1 MAKSETRRTGDLFE
15 EETARWMKKN
25 GYKIVARNWEK
36 LPHELDIVAVKEK
49 TLVFTEVKS
58 GNGAFFEAPETRI
71 DEKKM
76 RYIAIA
82 AKQFVLDLKK
92 KGIDVAKLKIRF
104 DAAAITFDE
113 DKRITEF
120 RYYENYFKC
129 HEEYYE
135 IL

>member
-1 MAKSETRRTGDLFE
+1 MAKSETRKTGDLFE

-36 LPHELDIVAVKEK
+36 PPHELDIVAVKGK

-58 GNGAFFEAPETRI
+58 GNEEFFEAPETRI

-82 AKQFVLDLKK
+82 AKQFVLDLEK
-92 KGIDVAKLKIRF
+92 KGIDIKRFSIRF

-113 DKRITEF
+113 NKSITEF
-120 RYYENYFKC
+120 KYYENYFKC
-129 HEEYYE
+129 GEEYYE

>member
-1 MAKSETRRTGDLFE
+1 MAKSETRKTGDLFE

-36 LPHELDIVAVKEK
+36 PPHELDIVAVKGK

-58 GNGAFFEAPETRI
+58 GNEAFFEAPETRI
-71 DEKKM
+71 DEKK
-76 RYIAIA
+76 
-82 AKQFVLDLKK
+82 
-92 KGIDVAKLKIRF
+92 GIDIKRFSIRF

-113 DKRITEF
+113 NKSITEF
-120 RYYENYFKC
+120 KYYENYFKC
-129 HEEYYE
+129 GEEYYE